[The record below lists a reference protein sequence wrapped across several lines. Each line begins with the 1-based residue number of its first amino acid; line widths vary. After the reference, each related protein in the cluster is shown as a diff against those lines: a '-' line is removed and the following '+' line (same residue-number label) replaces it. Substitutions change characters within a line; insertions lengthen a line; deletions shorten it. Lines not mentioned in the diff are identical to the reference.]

1 MKYRS
6 AFENEYT
13 KREQLVNVSG
23 SGIQSVMVEHTQWD
37 TICDGGAQAVGY
49 SS

>member
-6 AFENEYT
+6 AFETEYT

-23 SGIQSVMVEHTQWD
+23 SGIQSVMVEHRQWD
-37 TICDGGAQAVGY
+37 TVHDDGVD
-49 SS
+49 

>member
-6 AFENEYT
+6 AFETEYT

-23 SGIQSVMVEHTQWD
+23 SGIQSVMMELTEDSDIQIIKTHKN
-37 TICDGGAQAVGY
+37 
-49 SS
+49 